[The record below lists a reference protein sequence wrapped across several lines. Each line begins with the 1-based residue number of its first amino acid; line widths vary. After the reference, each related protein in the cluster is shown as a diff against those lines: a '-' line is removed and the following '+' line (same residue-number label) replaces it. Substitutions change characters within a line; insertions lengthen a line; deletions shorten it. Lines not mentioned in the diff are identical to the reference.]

1 MGIGIVELTQ
11 MVDVTRHSLATF
23 VGMAVLTTALATGG
37 CATGV
42 AYEGKRVVEVE
53 FADASPCL
61 QQCSLSFRDC
71 VPPVKTSSG
80 LGLTPGALVTDLTA
94 RKHEVRRCR
103 RDSESCNLSCNATD
117 ARTIAL
123 ASELP

>member
-1 MGIGIVELTQ
+1 MGTGKVELTQ
-11 MVDVTRHSLATF
+11 MFDVTRYSLATF
-23 VGMAVLTTALATGG
+23 VSIAVLTTALATSG

-61 QQCSLSFRDC
+61 QRCSLTFRDC
-71 VPPVKTSSG
+71 LPPVKTSSG
-80 LGLTPGALVTDLTA
+80 LGLTPSALATDLTA

-103 RDSESCNLSCNATD
+103 RENEACNLSCNAAD